1 MCGLVNGTRPSI
13 FKTLSTFTSILTL
26 TEITLEEF
34 TAEFETLQEEDR
46 EKEAVILA
54 GQYPELYERYWVEVC
69 GEELA

>member
-1 MCGLVNGTRPSI
+1 
-13 FKTLSTFTSILTL
+13 L

-34 TAEFETLQEEDR
+34 TAEFETLQDENR

-54 GQYPELYERYWVEVC
+54 GQYPDLYERYWVEVC